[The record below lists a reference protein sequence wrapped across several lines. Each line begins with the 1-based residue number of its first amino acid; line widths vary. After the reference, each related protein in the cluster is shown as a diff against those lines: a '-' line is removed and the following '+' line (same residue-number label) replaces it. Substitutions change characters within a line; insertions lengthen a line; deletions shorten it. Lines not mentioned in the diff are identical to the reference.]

1 MKKTIVTLFFVTFLA
16 LTLTTAASAQ
26 GTDRPVKIIKK
37 PNVRLATC
45 GQIYG
50 QTTLRVT
57 FDKSGKITETTVAE
71 SSGCSDFDDN
81 SIDAARRIEFEPA
94 IKDGEPASVIKT
106 VLYRFGIYRR

>member
-1 MKKTIVTLFFVTFLA
+1 MKKPVVALFFVTFLA
-16 LTLTTAASAQ
+16 LPFTTAASAQ
-26 GTDRPVKIIKK
+26 TDRPVKIIKK